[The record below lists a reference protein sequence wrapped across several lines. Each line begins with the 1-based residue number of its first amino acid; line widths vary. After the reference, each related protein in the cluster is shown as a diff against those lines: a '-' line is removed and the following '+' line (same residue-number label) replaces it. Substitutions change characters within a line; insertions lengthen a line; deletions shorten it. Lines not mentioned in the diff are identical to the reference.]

1 MTSFDKREA
10 AFENRFAHD
19 ADLRF
24 RVAARRNRLI
34 GDWAARH
41 LGLSGDEA
49 DAYAKSVVVADLEE
63 AGDEDVIRK
72 LVADLAPAG
81 INDATIRAQLVEQ
94 ARLARQQIESE

>member
-1 MTSFDKREA
+1 MTSFDNREA

-19 ADLRF
+19 AELRF
-24 RVAARRNRLI
+24 RVAARRNRLL

-41 LGLSGDEA
+41 LGLGGDAA
-49 DAYAKSVVVADLEE
+49 DAYAKSIVAADLEE

-81 INDATIRAQLVEQ
+81 IDDAAIRAQLAEQ
-94 ARLARQQIESE
+94 AQVARQQIESE